1 MLDFI
6 KRPFDGNPFVDVDG
20 FIAAYPR
27 LYELK
32 ATSIGFK
39 DTPLQSVVYRDRMKR
54 KIIFSICYE
63 AHTMDRRCDYIKRI
77 VGRQM
82 IGQSYTLQ
90 RYFSRVGICYH
101 PSKSV
106 ARSNDLILESQ
117 EAVVKD
123 ILQTNPLLVV
133 TIDDFHWCQIRAI
146 PSTANAPGKF
156 TSARTTANY
165 AVKLHRDLKPLPPG
179 IGSLNASLLQDV
191 SWIPQV
197 IEGPGSESYAKLRNG
212 EVLSKKMYAYSMA
225 TKAAS
230 QEDFHIIGSDNNPMK
245 SADDL
250 KPVMDNIEAFLSKVG
265 YPGEDLAHKQSFV
278 LAGDF
283 YVWMYVNK
291 LLRSPKYQA
300 LQPHVLAVPDL
311 MHVSLNSQEAI
322 LIHAWMLIHPLWIA
336 GYPEI
341 ENTTPIKMRPKRRTA
356 MLALAM
362 TAWQECREELLKTY
376 KLAANHPDA
385 TPVRKAMIDAILWVF
400 EEAIPLS
407 VDCPY
412 LLASGDLGQIK
423 MCLQR
428 LFPLFTRLEKKN
440 YVNIILF
447 QLALLEK
454 LPAHLSQDVLV
465 SVLFSTFSSEDLEV
479 FHSILRAAIRF
490 YDTNDQVTRKAFL
503 ITAMR
508 GEYALKQLAE
518 MTEREFQLRGLPIP
532 TDDHDNDEE
541 DDDEK
546 SSAPLPLEKAMDDVV
561 PRMVS
566 HLKDLFSTLLSF
578 SFDVKGQTGK
588 LSYWSNVP
596 HYNLV
601 VRPPPPPSPNSPLLS
616 PSSPPVQSPP
626 SSSSLPTP
634 GSSPARNANKENPDK
649 IIVTLRESLVAI
661 PLKRQTYVN
670 FGKHVNIVDYQSV
683 PKPSSKSPLG
693 DITNG
698 PAKPSAKA
706 QKTRDFL
713 NTNSLTGDRAGCGC
727 LTDDCKCP
735 SMFQWIAKQSLTNF
749 WKNIVKVPARDVED

>member
-1 MLDFI
+1 MSVFDMEKLFNRKSYLLILYPISLIITPNTRAFWDSLK
-6 KRPFDGNPFVDVDG
+6 KRG
-20 FIAAYPR
+20 IT
-27 LYELK
+27 EI
-32 ATSIGFK
+32 S
-39 DTPLQSVVYRDRMKR
+39 
-54 KIIFSICYE
+54 
-63 AHTMDRRCDYIKRI
+63 AHTMDRRQII
-77 VGRQM
+77 
-82 IGQSYTLQ
+82 
-90 RYFSRVGICYH
+90 GICYN

-156 TSARTTANY
+156 TSSRTTANY
-165 AVKLHRDLKPLPPG
+165 TVKLHRDLKPLPPG
-179 IGSLNASLLQDV
+179 IRKLNASLLQDV

-212 EVLSKKMYAYSMA
+212 EVLSKK
-225 TKAAS
+225 
-230 QEDFHIIGSDNNPMK
+230 IDNNPMK

-250 KPVMDNIEAFLSKVG
+250 ALG
-265 YPGEDLAHKQSFV
+265 YPGEDIAHKQSFV

-311 MHVSLNSQEAI
+311 MHVSLNSQEAV
-322 LIHAWMLIHPLWIA
+322 LIHAWTLIHPLWIA

-341 ENTTPIKMRPKRRTA
+341 ENTTPIKIGNSKNLP
-356 MLALAM
+356 
-362 TAWQECREELLKTY
+362 
-376 KLAANHPDA
+376 NHPDA
-385 TPVRKAMIDAILWVF
+385 TSVRKAMIDAVMWVF

-423 MCLQR
+423 MCAA
-428 LFPLFTRLEKKN
+428 PLPIKN
-440 YVNIILF
+440 YVNIILL

-454 LPAHLSQDVLV
+454 LPAHLPQDVLV
-465 SVLFSTFSSEDLEV
+465 SVLFSTFSSEDQEV

-490 YDTNDQVTRKAFL
+490 YDTNNQVTRKAFL

-508 GEYALKQLAE
+508 GESALKQLAQ
-518 MTEREFQLRGLPIP
+518 MTEREFQLRRLPIP
-532 TDDHDNDEE
+532 TDDDNDEE

-546 SSAPLPLEKAMDDVV
+546 SGAPLPLEKAMDDV
-561 PRMVS
+561 
-566 HLKDLFSTLLSF
+566 
-578 SFDVKGQTGK
+578 
-588 LSYWSNVP
+588 
-596 HYNLV
+596 NLV
-601 VRPPPPPSPNSPLLS
+601 VRPPSPPSPNSPLPS

-626 SSSSLPTP
+626 SSSLLPTP
-634 GSSPARNANKENPDK
+634 GSK
-649 IIVTLRESLVAI
+649 SLVAI

-670 FGKHVNIVDYQSV
+670 LGKHVNIVDYQSV
-683 PKPSSKSPLG
+683 PKPSSKSPHG

-713 NTNSLTGDRAGCGC
+713 NTNSLTGGRAGCGC
-727 LTDDCKCP
+727 LTDNCKCP
-735 SMFQWIAKQSLTNF
+735 SMFQWIAKQLRTNF
-749 WKNIVKVPARDVED
+749 WKNIDKVPARVVEGA

>member
-6 KRPFDGNPFVDVDG
+6 KRPFDRNPFVDVDG

-32 ATSIGFK
+32 
-39 DTPLQSVVYRDRMKR
+39 DTPLQSVRN
-54 KIIFSICYE
+54 IIFSICYE

-90 RYFSRVGICYH
+90 RYFSR
-101 PSKSV
+101 S
-106 ARSNDLILESQ
+106 LQ

-123 ILQTNPLLVV
+123 ILQTNPLLV
-133 TIDDFHWCQIRAI
+133 IRAI

-250 KPVMDNIEAFLSKVG
+250 KPVMDNIEAFLSK
-265 YPGEDLAHKQSFV
+265 SFV

-283 YVWMYVNK
+283 YVWI
-291 LLRSPKYQA
+291 SPKYQA

-311 MHVSLNSQEAI
+311 MPAI
-322 LIHAWMLIHPLWIA
+322 LIHAWTLIHPLWIA

-440 YVNIILF
+440 Y
-447 QLALLEK
+447 LALLEK
-454 LPAHLSQDVLV
+454 LPAHLPQDVLV

-490 YDTNDQVTRKAFL
+490 YDTNDQVTRKA
-503 ITAMR
+503 
-508 GEYALKQLAE
+508 GESALKQLAE
-518 MTEREFQLRGLPIP
+518 MTVREFQLRGLPIP
-532 TDDHDNDEE
+532 MDDHDNDEE

-578 SFDVKGQTGK
+578 SLD
-588 LSYWSNVP
+588 LSYW
-596 HYNLV
+596 
-601 VRPPPPPSPNSPLLS
+601 PPPPPTPNSPLPS

-649 IIVTLRESLVAI
+649 IIVTLQESL
-661 PLKRQTYVN
+661 TYVN
-670 FGKHVNIVDYQSV
+670 LGKHVNIVDYQSV
-683 PKPSSKSPLG
+683 PKPLSKSPLG

-706 QKTRDFL
+706 QKTWDFL
-713 NTNSLTGDRAGCGC
+713 NTNSLTGDH
-727 LTDDCKCP
+727 DCKCP

-749 WKNIVKVPARDVED
+749 WKNIDKVPARDVEGA